1 MTIAEL
7 VAKITLKGGKESVAT
22 MKGLM
27 NSTIATKAALLG
39 AATALY
45 KMSEAAR
52 NSAMFMDQYQ
62 LNTGLSAQQ
71 LQQLSFKAAQAG
83 VSMNELGGTIQ
94 KLQEKS
100 AMARLGYGW
109 DPILTRF
116 GLTPGQDPV
125 TQLDKISAALRRLGA
140 SNPAEAHALA
150 SKVGLSDSMYYAIM
164 KMGTEQMEKQFI
176 LTNKEQQALVKLN
189 QQWNKFWFYLKQIT
203 IKITALSS
211 TFNTGLVLV
220 LIRAAKGFYE
230 LFSRIY
236 KTIEA
241 SDQLKYAIIA
251 LGVAFALAFAPEL
264 LLLGA
269 IALALED
276 IFTYFEGGD
285 SITGRLIK
293 WCKESEKLRDI
304 WKGIKTV
311 FDMVKGAFLAVGE
324 IWKET
329 IWPMLN
335 QLVNSKVFPVI
346 KYVLDRLTDPLGSAL
361 QDIGRVKSF
370 IDENRVDV
378 PRNNIG
384 MNSSNTQNITNN
396 TYMQS
401 TGDARRDGEIVGE
414 FSRSVAQAQAQ
425 QPALSQ
431 GGMKGAYR
439 AGTRLAGV
447 NP

>member
-1 MTIAEL
+1 MK
-7 VAKITLKGGKESVAT
+7 VADFFAVITLKGGGEAVNTLNKLVSASIGV
-22 MKGLM
+22 K
-27 NSTIATKAALLG
+27 SALLS
-39 AATALY
+39 AATSLY
-45 KMSEAAR
+45 QVSDAAR
-52 NSAMFMDQYQ
+52 QSAVFLDKYQ
-62 LNTGLSAQQ
+62 LSTGLSAIQ
-71 LQQLSFKAAQAG
+71 LQKLSFQAAQAG
-83 VSMNELGGTIQ
+83 VSMGELGGTIE
-94 KLQEKS
+94 KLQQMN
-100 AMARLGYGW
+100 ARARLGYGW
-109 DPILTRF
+109 DPIFTRF

-125 TQLDKISAALRRLGA
+125 AQLNRISNAIRRLQ
-140 SNPAEAHALA
+140 STNPAEAKALA
-150 SKVGLSDSMYYAIM
+150 TKAGISDSMYYAILR
-164 KMGTEQMEKQFI
+164 GSNEQMDKQFI
-176 LTNKEQQALVKLN
+176 LTQKEQQALVKLN

-203 IKITALSS
+203 IKIQALSA
-211 TFNTGLVLV
+211 TFQTGLMLV

-230 LFSRIY
+230 LFLRIY

-251 LGVAFALAFAPEL
+251 LGVALALAFAPEL

-311 FDMVKGAFLAVGE
+311 FDMVKGTFLALGE
-324 IWKET
+324 IWKEK

-335 QLVNSKVFPVI
+335 ELVDSKAFPVI

-401 TGDARRDGEIVGE
+401 TGDARRDGEIVGQ
-414 FSRSVAQAQAQ
+414 FSTSVAQAQAQ

-431 GGMKGAYR
+431 GGVKAAYR

-447 NP
+447 NL